1 MSVILAL
8 LALFLS
14 VAAGVVPTAIYVLI
28 VWWIDRYEKEPI
40 KLLAC
45 ALLWGAIPAGI
56 LSFVLEAL
64 SQGPV
69 MELSR
74 EYSQLVGT
82 SIVAPLV
89 EECVK
94 GLALLGLF
102 WLARRDFDDVL
113 DGIVYGSIV
122 GFGFAMSEN
131 ILYFLR
137 AWMRGGFPS
146 WTITV
151 LGRALAFGF
160 NHAMFTSFTGIGFG
174 LARYERLRGRRVLF
188 ILLGLMAA
196 ITAHFAHNFWLAMG
210 GFCVLSFLLD
220 WTGVLVVFVIIL
232 LAWRRES
239 AWMATELPEEVSSGV
254 LTPLQFET
262 VTSRRGR
269 LRHGWQLLGISGL
282 RQARLWRQLAE
293 ASTELA
299 FKKHQQARMGEEK
312 GNSTAIAALRAKI
325 LRIRQELGEEAVAE
339 SHICAACGRPSA
351 KDAGHAC
358 PYCQTPWPES
368 QG

>member
-1 MSVILAL
+1 MSAISFLV
-8 LALFLS
+8 ALFLS
-14 VAAGVVPTAIYVLI
+14 VIAGVVPTILYVLI
-28 VWWIDRYEKEPI
+28 VWWVDRYEKEPI
-40 KLLAC
+40 QLLTC

-56 LSFVLEAL
+56 LSFILETL

-69 MELSR
+69 KQLSQA
-74 EYSQLVGT
+74 YSQLVST
-82 SIVAPLV
+82 SVVAPVV
-89 EECVK
+89 EESIK
-94 GLALLGLF
+94 GVALLGLF
-102 WLARRDFDDVL
+102 WLARHDFDDVL

-137 AWMRGGFPS
+137 AWLYGGFSS

-160 NHAMFTSFTGIGFG
+160 NHAMFTSFTGVGFG
-174 LARYERLRGRRVLF
+174 LARYERLRGRKALL

-196 ITAHFAHNFWLAMG
+196 ITAHFAHNVWLAVG

-220 WTGVLVVFVIIL
+220 WTGVLVVFIIIL

-239 AWMATELPEEVSSGV
+239 AWMAAELPGEVAAGV

-262 VTSRRGR
+262 VSSRRGR
-269 LRHGWQLLGISGL
+269 LRREWQLLGISGL
-282 RQARLWRQLAE
+282 HQARLWRQLVK

-299 FKKHQQARMGEEK
+299 FKKHQQARMGEER
-312 GNSTAIAALRAKI
+312 GNSKVIAALRGEI
-325 LRIRQELGEEAVAE
+325 LRIRRELGEGNLTEAR
-339 SHICAACGRPSA
+339 ICSACGRPVPA
-351 KDAGHAC
+351 DAGMVC
-358 PYCQTPWPES
+358 PYCQAPWADS
-368 QG
+368 

>member
-1 MSVILAL
+1 MSAILFLFAL
-8 LALFLS
+8 LLS
-14 VAAGVVPTAIYVLI
+14 IAAGVVPTAIYVLV
-28 VWWIDRYEKEPI
+28 VWWIDRYEKEPV

-45 ALLWGAIPAGI
+45 ALFWGALPAGA
-56 LSFVLEAL
+56 LSFVLEGL

-69 MELSR
+69 QELSR
-74 EYSQLVGT
+74 EYSQLV
-82 SIVAPLV
+82 SASVVAPLV
-89 EECVK
+89 EESVK

-102 WLARRDFDDVL
+102 WLARHDFDDVL

-131 ILYFLR
+131 VLYFLR
-137 AWMRGGFPS
+137 AWLYGGFSS

-160 NHAMFTSFTGIGFG
+160 NHAMFTSFTGVGFG
-174 LARYERLRGRRVLF
+174 LARYERLRRRRVLF

-196 ITAHFAHNFWLAMG
+196 ITAHFVHNFLLAAG

-220 WTGVLVVFVIIL
+220 WMGVLVVFIIIL

-239 AWMATELPEEVSSGV
+239 AWIVAELPAEVSAGV

-262 VTSRRGR
+262 VSSRRGR
-269 LRHGWQLLGISGL
+269 LNREWQLLGISGFH
-282 RQARLWRQLAE
+282 QARLWRQLVD

-325 LRIRQELGEEAVAE
+325 LHIRRELGEEALADGR
-339 SHICAACGRPSA
+339 ICPACGRPA
-351 KDAGHAC
+351 ANDTAGVC
-358 PYCQTPWPES
+358 PHCQAPWAEP